1 MKKYLLYGT
10 ALAVTW
16 IFVTG
21 SPTLP
26 TFVQGLFFGIPVSF
40 AFRRFYPGEMSL
52 YRLEKIP
59 YLIEYCGIF
68 IESLIISNIDVAQRL
83 LRPSKTVNPEII
95 EYRTDLEH
103 PTAVAMLGDSI
114 TLTPG
119 TLVVDHI
126 EKDNRLK
133 VHCLNGNC
141 TKETRNDIKDLENLL
156 KRIFG

>member
-52 YRLEKIP
+52 YRLEKLP
-59 YLIEYCGIF
+59 YLIEYLGIF
-68 IESLIISNIDVAQRL
+68 VESLLIANIDVAQRL

-95 EYRTDLEH
+95 EYITDLEH
-103 PTAVAMLGDSI
+103 PTAVAMLADSI

-126 EKDNRLK
+126 EEDNKLK
-133 VHCLNGNC
+133 VHCLNGSC
-141 TKETRNDIKDLENLL
+141 TKETRKDIKDLENLL
-156 KRIFG
+156 ERIFG

>member
-10 ALAVTW
+10 TLAVTW

-40 AFRRFYPGEMSL
+40 AFRRFYPGDMSL

-68 IESLIISNIDVAQRL
+68 LESLLVANIEVAHRL
-83 LRPSKTVNPEII
+83 LRPSKSVNPEII
-95 EYRTDLEH
+95 EYSSNLDH
-103 PTAVAMLGDSI
+103 PTAVAMLADSI

-119 TLVVDHI
+119 TLVVDHVEERNKLVI
-126 EKDNRLK
+126 
-133 VHCLNGNC
+133 HCLNSDC
-141 TKETRNDIKDLENLL
+141 IDQTRKDIQGLENLL
-156 KRIFG
+156 QRIFG

>member
-10 ALAVTW
+10 VLAVTW

-40 AFRRFYPGEMSL
+40 AFRRFYPGGMSL

-59 YLIEYCGIF
+59 FLLEYCGIF
-68 IESLIISNIDVAQRL
+68 LESLIIANIEVAHRL
-83 LRPSKTVNPEII
+83 LRPSKSVNPEII
-95 EYRTDLEH
+95 EYRTALEH
-103 PTAVAMLGDSI
+103 PTAVAVLADSI

-119 TLVVDHI
+119 TLVVDHDEDENKLLI
-126 EKDNRLK
+126 
-133 VHCLNGNC
+133 HCLNGNC
-141 TKETRNDIKDLENLL
+141 TDEARKDIQGLENLL
-156 KRIFG
+156 ERIFR